1 MFVGSPLSSNPTSP
15 TATLSLSPQFQP
27 DGEFPDDR
35 DSAPSPLSPLPCW
48 ATQALCDLARAE
60 TELRRLQERQAA
72 ETGVV
77 KRGVERA
84 VLGARSEERRLLE
97 RVEQD
102 HRDAQQRLEQVQRDN
117 AAAAQAGQSL
127 LDQRLRKLAHLR
139 NQLQR
144 GSQRLSQNPPG
155 SDHDQLLQQGVAELL
170 QPWEISLSLKKVTFK
185 PSSQTIAVD
194 FGDIRV
200 QEHSLSLPVGW
211 CGPQGQLCALHSGEI
226 QCGEASHRGAR
237 EERNTPD
244 SG

>member
-15 TATLSLSPQFQP
+15 TPTLSLSPQFQP

-84 VLGARSEERRLLE
+84 VLGARREERRLLE

-117 AAAAQAGQSL
+117 AAAAQVSQSL

-144 GSQRLSQNPPG
+144 GSQRLGQNPPG
-155 SDHDQLLQQGVAELL
+155 SDHDQLHSNQAKQTGFCRQQQHTHMHECTLTHEALRQEQLQLMQMCFHSIHNV
-170 QPWEISLSLKKVTFK
+170 QRPTPMSCDTF
-185 PSSQTIAVD
+185 
-194 FGDIRV
+194 
-200 QEHSLSLPVGW
+200 
-211 CGPQGQLCALHSGEI
+211 GE
-226 QCGEASHRGAR
+226 ES
-237 EERNTPD
+237 
-244 SG
+244 